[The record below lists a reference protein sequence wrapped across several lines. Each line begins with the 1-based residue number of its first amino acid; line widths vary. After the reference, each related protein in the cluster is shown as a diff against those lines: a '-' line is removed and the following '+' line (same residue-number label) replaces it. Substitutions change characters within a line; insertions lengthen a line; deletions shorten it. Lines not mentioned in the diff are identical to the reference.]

1 MDLQKLEELFVRG
14 EHHIILKETVDRP
27 DFRRPAEGQPY
38 LIGSLCFVGRLP
50 EARTLLGLWR
60 PHLSDDTLA
69 ASLAYVAIA
78 AARQG
83 SLSEAL
89 RDLREL
95 GRIQRRH
102 PTPLSQFFRHQAT
115 AFYYWRRHRI
125 SIALYYAEQALS
137 AAWAAEFFFG
147 RALATDLMGHLQI
160 NLGQIQKGMASLE
173 KAHQYFSSL
182 GHCQHVQIIETALA
196 GYQLET
202 KPFGADALASLRQ
215 KIGSLSL
222 ETNNYS
228 LSYLYL
234 ELGHQLALRG
244 DLQGSSEALD
254 EAGGLIQRFGHR
266 RHHGLLLFRKAY
278 LAYLSGRDQSAI
290 QYLDDLNRF
299 AREDFDER
307 LLIKVSGL
315 KRLIR
320 REEDSPDMQ
329 RFVQHWLR
337 KYSYAISRR
346 IEMRRHGQKQTADWA
361 QDPMGDFLDSL
372 ESPDLSALA
381 KVQHIL
387 KSGLLSLLYKQ
398 LPISRED
405 RVLYF
410 DLEPQSLFIFD
421 QGDIIKSEAAVTLQ
435 MQKFVR
441 LLLNGPQTKAALVE
455 GIWNYT
461 YHPLRHDPLIYGLVY
476 RLRSVLGSREDWINS
491 HGEGYCLR
499 PDIKVNFFP
508 LYESLPVA
516 AAEDDERS
524 HSTDL
529 NIRQLKILQYLR
541 ENETVDIQAYV
552 HLFQTSKV
560 TASRDLSNLTERGL
574 LMRTG
579 KGRNTCYALPQNIQL
594 EEGNHI

>member
-1 MDLQKLEELFVRG
+1 MDLQKLEQLFVRG
-14 EHHIILKETVDRP
+14 EHKILLQETVDRP
-27 DFRRPAEGQPY
+27 DFRRPSGGHSY

-50 EARTLLGLWR
+50 EAQTLLSLWR
-60 PHLSDDTLA
+60 PNLDEDSLA
-69 ASLAYVAIA
+69 AALAYVAIA

-83 SLSEAL
+83 DLSDAL
-89 RDLREL
+89 RGLREL
-95 GRIQRRH
+95 GRLQRRH
-102 PTPLSQFFRHQAT
+102 SSPLTRYFRSQAM

-125 SIALYYAEQALS
+125 SIALQYAEQALS

-147 RALATDLMGHLQI
+147 RALATDIMGHLQI

-182 GHCQHVQIIETALA
+182 GHCQHVQILETALA
-196 GYQLET
+196 GYQLES

-215 KIGSLSL
+215 KIGSLSH

-234 ELGHQLALRG
+234 ELAHQLGLRG
-244 DLQGSSEALD
+244 DLQGASEALD

-278 LAYLSGRDQSAI
+278 LAYLSGRDQSAL
-290 QYLDDLNRF
+290 QYLDDLSRF
-299 AREDFDER
+299 AREDLDER
-307 LLIKVSGL
+307 LMIKVNGL
-315 KRLIR
+315 ERLIR
-320 REEDSPDMQ
+320 KDDSLDVQ

-337 KYSYAISRR
+337 KYNYAISRR
-346 IEMRRHGQKQTADWA
+346 IELRRHGHKQTEDWA

-372 ESPDLSALA
+372 ESPDLSPLA

-398 LPISRED
+398 LPINRED

-410 DLEPQSLFIFD
+410 DLDPQSLFIFD
-421 QGDIIKSEAAVTLQ
+421 QGDIIKSEATVTLQ

-455 GIWNYT
+455 GIWDYT

-476 RLRSVLGSREDWINS
+476 RLRSVLGSREDWIKA

-508 LYESLPVA
+508 LYESLPVTSP
-516 AAEDDERS
+516 EDEDKS

-529 NIRQLKILQYLR
+529 NIRQLKVLQYLR
-541 ENETVDIQAYV
+541 QNETVDIQTCV
-552 HLFQTSKV
+552 QLFQTSKV

-574 LMRTG
+574 LIRTG

-594 EEGNHI
+594 SEGNHI